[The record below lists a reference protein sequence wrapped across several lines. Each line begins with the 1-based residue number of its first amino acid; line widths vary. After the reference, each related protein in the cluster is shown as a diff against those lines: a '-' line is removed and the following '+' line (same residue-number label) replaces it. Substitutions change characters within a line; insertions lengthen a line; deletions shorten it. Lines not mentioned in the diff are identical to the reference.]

1 MKVEKKQ
8 LDKVQVEL
16 TIEIPQDEFK
26 EYVEKAYRDKKG
38 KINIPGFRKG
48 HAPRQLIEQ
57 YYGKDFFYFDA
68 AELCVFPKY
77 VEAIK
82 ENEDIKPIAE
92 PKFDVVTL
100 EAGEP
105 FVFTATVDTKQEIT
119 LGEYKGIELEKVDTT
134 VTDEDLQKEIDHA
147 RENTALIEDV
157 EDADAA
163 VENGDIV
170 LLDFCGKKDGVAFE
184 GGTAENYELTIG
196 SNSFIPG
203 FEEGMVGMK
212 VGEEKDLD
220 LTFPEEYHAAD
231 LAGAAVVFTVK
242 VNAIKR
248 KHLAPL
254 DDDFAKDVS
263 EYDTLDEYKA
273 HLREDMEKQRKE
285 AADNQYKAKIAQKI
299 TEDSD
304 VVAPQS
310 MIEKEAE
317 GYLNEMTYNLRAQ
330 GIEMDMYYRLAN
342 TSEEEVKKEFN
353 ERAEASVKQQLVL
366 SEIAEREE
374 IEVGEEELD
383 AELDKLSKLYQM
395 EKDQLKQIFM
405 VQGQMEALRNS
416 IKFEKVMDLL
426 FGSAVIK

>member
-8 LDKVQVEL
+8 FDKVQVEL
-16 TIEIPQDEFK
+16 TIEIPEDEFK
-26 EYVEKAYRDKKG
+26 EFVEKAYRDRKG

-57 YYGKDFFYFDA
+57 YYGKDFFYYDA

-77 VEAIK
+77 VDAIK
-82 ENEDIKPIAE
+82 ENEDIQPIAE

-100 EAGEP
+100 EAGKP

-119 LGEYKGIELEKVDTT
+119 LGEYTGIELEAVDTT
-134 VTDEDLQKEIDHA
+134 VSDEDIQKEMDHA

-157 EDADAA
+157 EDEDAA

-203 FEEGMVGMK
+203 FEEGMIGMK

-285 AADNQYKAKIAQKI
+285 AAENQYKSKIAEKV
-299 TEDSD
+299 TSDSD

-310 MIEKEAE
+310 MVEKEAE

-330 GIEMDMYYRLAN
+330 GIEMDQYLQWTN
-342 TSEEEVKKEFN
+342 SNEEDMKKEFA

-366 SEIAEREE
+366 SEIADREE
-374 IEVGEEELD
+374 ITVSEEELD
-383 AELDKLSKLYQM
+383 EEMEKLAKYYQM

-405 VQGQMEALRNS
+405 VQGQTESLRNS
-416 IKFEKVMDLL
+416 IKFEKVMKFLL
-426 FGSAVIK
+426 EKAVIK